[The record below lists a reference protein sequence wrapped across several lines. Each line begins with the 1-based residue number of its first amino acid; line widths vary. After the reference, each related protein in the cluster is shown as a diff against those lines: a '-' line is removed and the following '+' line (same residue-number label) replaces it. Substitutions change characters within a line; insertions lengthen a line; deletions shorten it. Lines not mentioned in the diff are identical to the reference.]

1 MDQSRYS
8 GQRLRFEPEGPD
20 FPYYNGAPVAISP
33 GGWLLA
39 VAGSA
44 AGFAALVTPLPFID
58 NSFTGWARVAAFV
71 LLPLLGLMLA
81 APQHWKALFR
91 PVGLREVKL
100 MFGFA
105 FLNILISM
113 AIGTLINT
121 FGTTASNTSIANA
134 ANLDGGALAGFFA
147 KVAPQLLGEELITMI
162 PFLAILAIA
171 TSVAG
176 LSRNKAVLA
185 AWLLSALIFGLL
197 HLPTYNWNFVQ
208 CIVVIGSAR
217 LVLTWAYIY
226 TKNLWVSTG
235 AHIINDW
242 LILGTTVILTPLAA

>member
-1 MDQSRYS
+1 MEQSRF
-8 GQRLRFEPEGPD
+8 GGKRLRFEPEGPD
-20 FPYYNGAPVAISP
+20 FPYYTRSPVTISP
-33 GGWLLA
+33 GAWLLA
-39 VAGSA
+39 IAGTA
-44 AGFAALVTPLPFID
+44 AGFAALVTPMPFTDDI
-58 NSFTGWARVAAFV
+58 FTGWARVAAFV
-71 LLPLLGLMLA
+71 LLPLLGLILA

-113 AIGTLINT
+113 AIGVLVST
-121 FGTTASNTSIANA
+121 FGTTASNTAIANT

-171 TSVAG
+171 TSVTG

-185 AWLLSALIFGLL
+185 AWLLSALIFGML
-197 HLPTYNWNFVQ
+197 HLPTYDWNWVQ

-217 LVLTWAYIY
+217 LILTWAYIY

-242 LILGTTVILTPLAA
+242 LIMGTTVILTPLAA

>member
-1 MDQSRYS
+1 MEQSRFT
-8 GQRLRFEPEGPD
+8 GKCLRFEPEGPD
-20 FPYYNGAPVAISP
+20 FPYYTGSPVTISP

-39 VAGSA
+39 IAATA
-44 AGFAALVTPLPFID
+44 AGFAALVTPMPFTDD
-58 NSFTGWARVAAFV
+58 NVTVWARVAAFV
-71 LLPLLGLMLA
+71 LLPLLGLILA
-81 APQHWKALFR
+81 APVHWKALFGR
-91 PVGLREVKL
+91 VGLREVKL

-105 FLNILISM
+105 LLNIVITM
-113 AIGTLINT
+113 AIGTLINA
-121 FGTTASNTSIANA
+121 FGTVASNTSIANA
-134 ANLDGGALAGFFA
+134 TNLDDGALVAFFA

-162 PFLAILAIA
+162 PFLAILALA
-171 TSVAG
+171 TGMAG

-185 AWLLSALIFGLL
+185 AWLLSALIFGML
-197 HLPTYNWNFVQ
+197 HLPTYDWNWVQ

-242 LILGTTVILTPLAA
+242 LILGSTVLLTPLAA